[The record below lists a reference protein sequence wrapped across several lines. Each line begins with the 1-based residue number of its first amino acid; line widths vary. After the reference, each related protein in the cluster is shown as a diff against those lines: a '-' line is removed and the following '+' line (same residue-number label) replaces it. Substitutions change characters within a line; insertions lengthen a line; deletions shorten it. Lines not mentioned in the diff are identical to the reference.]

1 MKLTYKSYFVAYLLL
16 FFLGLIGA
24 HRFYVGRTG
33 SGLLYFF
40 TLGISLFGWLFDF
53 FYTYKMVA
61 DYNKEV
67 DITLKMVNK

>member
-33 SGLLYFF
+33 SGILYLF
-40 TLGISLFGWLFDF
+40 TEGIFLFGWLFDF
-53 FYTYKMVA
+53 FYTYIMVA